1 MKNAVITRRLIR
13 AVIAL
18 IILIYFVVRTTSPK
32 IIFAPFIVCCVASIG
47 KSLGILFN
55 KKEIALFFDKFFKV
69 VFFLSW
75 FTFLIAVCYIAI
87 RDDNY
92 QIILFTLPFWVGG
105 LIFAKRKLLNK
116 KINKPGEGVE

>member
-13 AVIAL
+13 VVIAL
-18 IILIYFVVRTTSPK
+18 IILVYFVVRTTSLK

-47 KSLGILFN
+47 KNLGMLFN
-55 KKEIALFFDKFFKV
+55 KKELALFFDKFFKV

-87 RDDNY
+87 RDENY

-105 LIFAKRKLLNK
+105 LFFAKRKLLNK
-116 KINKPGEGVE
+116 KDI